1 MWRRFPLPVWAKKN
15 SVRALPTS
23 NWFHKTPLLF
33 CYRHF
38 DFPNS
43 CIRRPTKTDGE
54 RDRAAFTC
62 CSMRVKLQQVGNEL
76 FGGGGEDSE
85 KKVGNNGTTRRSRP
99 DCCSLCLGCYT
110 NSRGGLANVNRVSTF
125 FSSIRRM
132 FNLIVQ
138 HRKLNFD
145 WNLKESNWF
154 LERKPSQ
161 NLSHEWLFTFCF
173 SFFFGKCSLTLNKQV
188 LFSKQKTMEGQLN
201 F

>member
-1 MWRRFPLPVWAKKN
+1 MWYETEWNRQIHVLPTVRRINRLHFLQKHNYFCFNDWFQRKNSFTHTQKQKRSLLNLFFFPGFHIEKNKTNVVWRRFPLPVWAKKN

-76 FGGGGEDSE
+76 FGGGGGGQREKSRQQRNDSAFA
-85 KKVGNNGTTRRSRP
+85 TRLLFALPRLLHQFP
-99 DCCSLCLGCYT
+99 
-110 NSRGGLANVNRVSTF
+110 RGA
-125 FSSIRRM
+125 
-132 FNLIVQ
+132 
-138 HRKLNFD
+138 
-145 WNLKESNWF
+145 
-154 LERKPSQ
+154 
-161 NLSHEWLFTFCF
+161 
-173 SFFFGKCSLTLNKQV
+173 GKCEPSLNIFL
-188 LFSKQKTMEGQLN
+188 
-201 F
+201 

>member
-1 MWRRFPLPVWAKKN
+1 MWGRYQRPIDFTKHRYYFVIVISISLIPAFVGQLKQTGKEIERLLPA
-15 SVRALPTS
+15 VRWEWSCSRLGTS
-23 NWFHKTPLLF
+23 CL
-33 CYRHF
+33 
-38 DFPNS
+38 
-43 CIRRPTKTDGE
+43 
-54 RDRAAFTC
+54 
-62 CSMRVKLQQVGNEL
+62 
-76 FGGGGEDSE
+76 GGGGEDSE